1 MPWVH
6 AGAWSMRLW
15 RATTT
20 PEVSLSRVGVW
31 ASAVLLL
38 AAGIASSCDAR
49 TQGPGVPPAP
59 DYAHADT
66 WAAWPGRT
74 SGADSVAP
82 GLPDA
87 SVPEDAKVDVFFIHP
102 TTYLTGSEPNARF
115 DEPGLTSSQIEH
127 GALRYQASAFNAC
140 CRIYAPHYRQATIS
154 AFLTGD
160 DVQAVA
166 AFELAYAD
174 VLRAF
179 DYYLQHENH
188 GRPFIIASHSQGS
201 LHAMRLLQERIARR
215 PLQQQLVVAYA
226 IGYDIP
232 EDIERTGLPVCRSA
246 TQTGCLVDWNTV
258 KQGISDSTRAS
269 HHLIWLDG
277 RYQHFD
283 DRSLVCVNPLNWE
296 LGGTARA
303 ELNLGALPAVRA
315 SEALLPA
322 VPQLTGAS
330 CESGLLRVS
339 IPLRQ
344 RHGFSNVMT
353 VAGSYHVF
361 DYNIFYTNIRVNVRE
376 RISAFRAQAAAPA
389 H

>member
-1 MPWVH
+1 
-6 AGAWSMRLW
+6 
-15 RATTT
+15 
-20 PEVSLSRVGVW
+20 
-31 ASAVLLL
+31 
-38 AAGIASSCDAR
+38 
-49 TQGPGVPPAP
+49 
-59 DYAHADT
+59 
-66 WAAWPGRT
+66 
-74 SGADSVAP
+74 
-82 GLPDA
+82 
-87 SVPEDAKVDVFFIHP
+87 VFFIHP

-283 DRSLVCVNPLNWE
+283 DRTLVCVNPLNWE

>member
-1 MPWVH
+1 
-6 AGAWSMRLW
+6 
-15 RATTT
+15 
-20 PEVSLSRVGVW
+20 
-31 ASAVLLL
+31 
-38 AAGIASSCDAR
+38 
-49 TQGPGVPPAP
+49 
-59 DYAHADT
+59 
-66 WAAWPGRT
+66 
-74 SGADSVAP
+74 VAP

-102 TTYLTGSEPNARF
+102 TTYLTGTEPNARF
-115 DEPGLTSSQIEH
+115 DEPGLTSSRIEH
-127 GALRYQASAFNAC
+127 GVLRFQASVFNAC

-154 AFLTGD
+154 AFLSGD
-160 DVQAVA
+160 DAQATA

-201 LHAMRLLQERIARR
+201 LHAMRLLQERIARQ
-215 PLQQQLVVAYA
+215 PPQHLLVVAYA

-232 EDIERTGLPVCRSA
+232 EDIERNGVPVCRSA
-246 TQTGCLVDWNTV
+246 TQTGCLVDWNSV
-258 KQGISDSTRAS
+258 KEGISDSTRAA

-277 RYQHFD
+277 RYQHLD
-283 DRSLVCVNPLNWE
+283 DRGPVCVNPLNWE

-315 SEALLPA
+315 SEALLPP

-330 CESGLLRVS
+330 CEAGLLRVS

-353 VAGSYHVF
+353 LAGSYHVF

-389 H
+389 R

>member
-1 MPWVH
+1 
-6 AGAWSMRLW
+6 MRLW

-20 PEVSLSRVGVW
+20 AEVSLSRVAVR

-38 AAGIASSCDAR
+38 AAGIASPCNAR
-49 TQGPGVPPAP
+49 TQAPSAPPAP
-59 DYAHADT
+59 QYAQADT
-66 WAAWPGRT
+66 WAAWPGRA
-74 SGADSVAP
+74 SSADSVAP

-87 SVPEDAKVDVFFIHP
+87 SVPDDAKVDVFFIHP
-102 TTYLTGSEPNARF
+102 TTYLTGIEPNARF
-115 DEPGLTSSQIEH
+115 DEPGLTSSRIDDDV
-127 GALRYQASAFNAC
+127 LRFQASVFNAC

-160 DVQAVA
+160 DAQAIA

-188 GRPFIIASHSQGS
+188 GRAFIIASHSQGS

-232 EDIERTGLPVCRSA
+232 EDIERTGVPVCRSA
-246 TQTGCLVDWNTV
+246 PQTGCLVDWNTV
-258 KQGISDSTRAS
+258 KEGISDSTRVS
-269 HHLIWLDG
+269 HHLIWLDE
-277 RYQHFD
+277 RYQHID
-283 DRSLVCVNPLNWE
+283 GRSLVCVNPLNWE
-296 LGGTARA
+296 LGGTAA
-303 ELNLGALPAVRA
+303 AQLNLGALPTVRA
-315 SEALLPA
+315 SEALLPP

-330 CESGLLRVS
+330 CEAGLLRVS

-353 VAGSYHVF
+353 LAGSYHVF
-361 DYNIFYTNIRVNVRE
+361 DYSLFYTNIRMNVRE
-376 RISAFRAQAAAPA
+376 RISAFRAQAAAPTHQRDA
-389 H
+389 HL

>member
-1 MPWVH
+1 MPRVH

-49 TQGPGVPPAP
+49 TQGLGVPPAP

-127 GALRYQASAFNAC
+127 GVLRYQASVFNAC

-174 VLRAF
+174 VQRAF
-179 DYYLQHENH
+179 DYYLEQENH

-215 PLQQQLVVAYA
+215 PLQQRLVVAYA

-283 DRSLVCVNPLNWE
+283 DRTLVCVNPLNWE

-330 CESGLLRVS
+330 CEAGLLRVS